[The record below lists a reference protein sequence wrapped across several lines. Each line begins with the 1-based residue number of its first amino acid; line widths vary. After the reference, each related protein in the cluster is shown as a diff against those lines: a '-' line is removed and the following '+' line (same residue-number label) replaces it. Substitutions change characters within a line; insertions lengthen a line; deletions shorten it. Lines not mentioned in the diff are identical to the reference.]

1 MDYPARAQSQKGSS
15 AKRACAVNDRQS
27 PTAGPGKD
35 FQEKYGLLHSNS
47 SKPKTKRNIVMDP
60 TGKMVATH
68 RATNAGLTKILKTY
82 LGNQIASLNLLLP
95 TGQPFTETN
104 SQLA

>member
-1 MDYPARAQSQKGSS
+1 MKMDYLARAQSQKGSR

-35 FQEKYGLLHSNS
+35 FQEKYGLLHSNGS
-47 SKPKTKRNIVMDP
+47 NPKTKRNIVMDP

-68 RATNAGLTKILKTY
+68 RATNAVLTKILKTY
-82 LGNQIASLNLLLP
+82 LTI
-95 TGQPFTETN
+95 FC
-104 SQLA
+104 